1 MKLGLGRVN
10 QGDPFTRYSSF
21 KWLATRKLAATIA
34 SAAPEA
40 RGRLL
45 DVGCGGRRFAHYFDG
60 RVDRYIG
67 LDYPLTFDGDNRHI
81 DVFGDGLR
89 LPFRDDSFDTV
100 VCFEVLEHVK
110 DGSALARELARVVR
124 PGGTVILTVP
134 FLWGEHCQP
143 HDYARYTVF
152 GVRELFTRA
161 GLSVARQAR
170 VGGFWTVAGQRLC
183 YHLEPHYRRVARW
196 MHTSL
201 AFMVLLCAALLEQL
215 DPADD
220 EYTMSL
226 VVARKPVTRGGTA

>member
-1 MKLGLGRVN
+1 MRVSLGAIN
-10 QGDPFTRYSSF
+10 PADPFTRFSSF
-21 KWLATRKLAATIA
+21 KWLAARKLAATIA
-34 SAAPEA
+34 AAAPA
-40 RGRLL
+40 AHGRLL

-60 RVDRYIG
+60 RVTRYIG
-67 LDYPLTFDGDNRHI
+67 FDYPVTFYAEKNQV

-110 DGSALARELARVVR
+110 DGAQLTSELARVVR

-152 GVRELFTRA
+152 GVRELFSRA
-161 GLSVARQAR
+161 GLAIRNQQR
-170 VGGFWTVAGQRLC
+170 VGGYWTVAGQRLC
-183 YHLEPHYRRVARW
+183 YHLEPIYQRLGRW

-201 AFMVLLCAALLEQL
+201 SFMVLLCASLLEQL
-215 DPADD
+215 DPSKD

-226 VVARKPVTRGGTA
+226 IVAHKPGVSGLAR